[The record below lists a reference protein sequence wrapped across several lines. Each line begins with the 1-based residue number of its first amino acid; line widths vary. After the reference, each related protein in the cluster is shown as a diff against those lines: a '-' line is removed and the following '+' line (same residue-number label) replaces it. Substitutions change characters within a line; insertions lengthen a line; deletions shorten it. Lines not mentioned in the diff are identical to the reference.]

1 MELLVLMFIVLIGV
15 LFLKDAPADTSDAD
29 SLNTTIDD
37 VDSDY
42 H

>member
-1 MELLVLMFIVLIGV
+1 MEVLILIVLLGV
-15 LFLKDAPADTSDAD
+15 IFLKDAPADTSDAD